1 MAREERGRLA
11 RRWKARATACL
22 AAPEASLPLDSLRRE
37 PRRRHLTSP
46 CQNPAAAACLR
57 RLRTPATAACLRRAG
72 NPRPPPV
79 SPHKGAGRPAA
90 AGPAGH
96 RLALLRRYRARQRP
110 ATASSIRRVG
120 WRWEGVAVAALLD
133 GEVEGDEAAGKS
145 SAEGHR
151 QTEPEHRRWVN
162 RDGAANREDE
172 WEAVGV
178 KCWSKRL
185 FD

>member
-90 AGPAGH
+90 AAPPAIDSRYCAVIAHARDLLPPH
-96 RLALLRRYRARQRP
+96 RSAGW
-110 ATASSIRRVG
+110 VG
-120 WRWEGVAVAALLD
+120 DGREWRWRRC
-133 GEVEGDEAAGKS
+133 S
-145 SAEGHR
+145 
-151 QTEPEHRRWVN
+151 TERLRETRRP
-162 RDGAANREDE
+162 NREDE